1 MGGDELPEGSYDG
14 CVREPKPGES
24 LIIRGLKMGAGHQ
37 LALARKDFPG
47 HGTIFTG
54 SRPNNWLV
62 PSVIVTGRS
71 VFSPHLFLMLPFL
84 NRTSVQSFMAVGTQ
98 SNQVQLVIRAL
109 LAAQFL
115 VVDL

>member
-24 LIIRGLKMGAGHQ
+24 LIIRGLEMGAGHQ

-54 SRPNNWLV
+54 SRPTNWLV
-62 PSVIVTGRS
+62 PSVTVTGRS
-71 VFSPHLFLMLPFL
+71 VCSPHLFLMLPFL
-84 NRTSVQSFMAVGTQ
+84 NRTTMQSFVAGGAQ
-98 SNQVQLVIRAL
+98 GNQIRVVI
-109 LAAQFL
+109 
-115 VVDL
+115 